1 MATLVK
7 IHPDG
12 REEFKEGGAR
22 VEAHKYNK
30 ETQLHEGVVGHE
42 PIVGCSLLVGSVTAR
57 SYSNQ
62 DWWLTTEITEIVEET
77 NEYILFKTLNSTY
90 KLLR

>member
-12 REEFKEGGAR
+12 REELKDGGAMVDAIR
-22 VEAHKYNK
+22 WNEDGTYK
-30 ETQLHEGVVGHE
+30 EIAGHE
-42 PIVGCSLLVGSVTAR
+42 PIVGCSLMVGSITAR

-62 DWWLTTEITEIVEET
+62 DYWLTTHITKIVKKTKKYIIFET
-77 NEYILFKTLNSTY
+77 ENSTY
-90 KLLR
+90 KLL

>member
-7 IHPDG
+7 VHPDG

-22 VEAHKYNK
+22 VEAHKFN
-30 ETQLHEGVVGHE
+30 EGVVGHE

-57 SYSNQ
+57 SYS
-62 DWWLTTEITEIVEET
+62 DRDYWLTTEITEIIEET
-77 NEYILFKTLNSTY
+77 NEHILFKTLNSTY

>member
-12 REEFKEGGAR
+12 REELKDGGAR
-22 VEAHKYNK
+22 VDAIAWNEDGTYK
-30 ETQLHEGVVGHE
+30 EIAGHE
-42 PIVGCSLLVGSVTAR
+42 PIVGCSLMVGSITAR

-62 DWWLTTEITEIVEET
+62 DYWLTTPVTKIVKKTKKYVIFETE
-77 NEYILFKTLNSTY
+77 NSTY
-90 KLLR
+90 KLL

>member
-22 VEAHKYNK
+22 VDAIKWTEDGKFDTIK
-30 ETQLHEGVVGHE
+30 GHE
-42 PIVGCSLLVGSVTAR
+42 PIVGCALLVGSVTAR
-57 SYSNQ
+57 SYS
-62 DWWLTTEITEIVEET
+62 DSDYWVTTPITEIVEET
-77 NEYILFKTLNSTY
+77 NEHVLFKTLNSTY